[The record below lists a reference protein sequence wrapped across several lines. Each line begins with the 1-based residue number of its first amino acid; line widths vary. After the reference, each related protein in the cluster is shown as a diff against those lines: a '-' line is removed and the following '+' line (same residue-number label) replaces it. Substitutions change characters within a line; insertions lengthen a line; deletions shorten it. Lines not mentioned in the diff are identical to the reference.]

1 MFQHWGC
8 PLSGLTALLTLLGTH
23 ASPTPSQVPLRAP
36 PLPQPSPH
44 SLGLLFCSASAQVPH
59 VSPVLPIPVLAA
71 ELCPCSFHT
80 WRLGI
85 LHRSLKWQAHR
96 IPSPSSGPPPLACV
110 VWARPPPQLWGIELS
125 PPYNSTACPRDT
137 SIKWRLSI
145 LPLLPSLPFS
155 GLRGAPSPLP
165 SSVAHFLN
173 AKPQLPDS
181 ACWTSR
187 VQVLII

>member
-1 MFQHWGC
+1 MGMSSLWSNRTPDSPRNPCVSNPIPGPTQSPTSTPAQPPQPGPPILLCLC
-8 PLSGLTALLTLLGTH
+8 PGSSRLPSSAHPGPGRRALPLLLPHLAPWDTPPKSQVASTPNPLPIFWPSTPGLCGLGT
-23 ASPTPSQVPLRAP
+23 
-36 PLPQPSPH
+36 
-44 SLGLLFCSASAQVPH
+44 
-59 VSPVLPIPVLAA
+59 
-71 ELCPCSFHT
+71 
-80 WRLGI
+80 
-85 LHRSLKWQAHR
+85 
-96 IPSPSSGPPPLACV
+96 
-110 VWARPPPQLWGIELS
+110 PPPQLWGIELS